1 VLLHQL
7 VEEGEIGPSQ
17 EGAGEESSDGALSAR
32 GRQCLLEINE
42 LEHSDRPTS
51 SHALSGL
58 KSLDKDVQSS
68 IDNVGAVD
76 THEI

>member
-1 VLLHQL
+1 MHQL
-7 VEEGEIGPSQ
+7 VGEGDTGNPQ
-17 EGAGEESSDGALSAR
+17 EGAEDEFSEAALSAR
-32 GRQCLLEINE
+32 GRQCLLEIDE

-68 IDNVGAVD
+68 IDNVGAVG
-76 THEI
+76 